1 MPSGPYLFPRS
12 PGVYLEGDEVGGTVM
27 RQALLDETRTGA
39 RGLIRSDYA
48 GGQFVN
54 RLPYQGGSIP
64 NP

>member
-12 PGVYLEGDEVGGTVM
+12 PGVYLEGDEVGGTVR

-39 RGLIRSDYA
+39 
-48 GGQFVN
+48 GGQFVS